1 MPIWSRI
8 AVGVAL
14 AVTLFGF
21 VGLKAYSERR
31 GPLVQTYGTTYYG
44 EGPPAM
50 PVPCKSESEIR
61 SAIAQVH
68 AKYDHL
74 KGESLKGFQQRATLL
89 KGLPPLRVENLYV
102 ITADDQLRDGETV
115 LFIGFRG
122 NCVSTVFTF
131 PGRLYRELAAVPGPA

>member
-1 MPIWSRI
+1 MPIWLRVT
-8 AVGVAL
+8 VGVAL

-31 GPLVQTYGTTYYG
+31 GPLIQAHGTTYYG
-44 EGPPAM
+44 EGPPAAA
-50 PVPCKSESEIR
+50 VPCKSEREIR

-68 AKYDHL
+68 AKFDHL
-74 KGESLKGFQQRATLL
+74 QGESLKAFQQRATRL

-115 LFIGFRG
+115 LFIGFKAR
-122 NCVSTVFTF
+122 CVSTVFTF